1 MSNELELLTPEN
13 YFEYVKNKK
22 HEMTSENLNEFYKNT
37 VYLLEKYKKTNQIA
51 AMKKLMFIVNSIEK
65 EKVAIHK
72 GINQYVYLEDIEEFI
87 SQVSSK
93 VVKIIDLENYP
104 REIPDDIIEK
114 YENVKDCFDKF
125 YVVFTDYTGEIEK
138 KVEKERR
145 DKDPIL
151 FGTFIDKDRKEL
163 AERFYYIGDWIDEYC
178 DLTLEKMV
186 LEMRDYNGKE
196 IVNESNIPFNLDE
209 LRLELDSYTYQRG
222 EYVKI
227 DHVPNKNNTKVTKKE
242 GGIFQKVLGW
252 FK

>member
-1 MSNELELLTPEN
+1 VSEPLELLTPEN
-13 YFEYVKNKK
+13 YFEYVKSRKN
-22 HEMTSENLNEFYKNT
+22 EMTVENLDVFYKNT
-37 VYLLEKYKKTNQIA
+37 IYLLEKYKKTNQIS
-51 AMKKLMFIVNSIEK
+51 AMKKLMFIVNSIER

-72 GINQYVYLEDIEEFI
+72 GVTQYVYLEDIEEYI
-87 SQVSSK
+87 NNVSSK

-114 YENVKDCFDKF
+114 YEDVKDCFDKF
-125 YVVFTDYTGEIEK
+125 YIVFTDYTGEVEK

-151 FGTFIDKDRKEL
+151 FGTFVDSDRKEL

-186 LEMRDYNGKE
+186 LEMRDYNDKE
-196 IVNESNIPFNLDE
+196 IVNEAKIPFDLDE
-209 LRLELDSYTYQRG
+209 LREELDSYVYQRG
-222 EYVKI
+222 EYVKQLP
-227 DHVPNKNNTKVTKKE
+227 VKQVNEKVTKKE
-242 GGIFQKVLGW
+242 GGIFKRIMRW